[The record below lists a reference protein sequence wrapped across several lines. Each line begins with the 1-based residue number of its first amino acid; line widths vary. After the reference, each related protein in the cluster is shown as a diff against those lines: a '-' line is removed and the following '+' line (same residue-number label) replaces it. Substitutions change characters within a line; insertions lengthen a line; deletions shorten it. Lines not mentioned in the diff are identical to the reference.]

1 MKPTTP
7 LRFAG
12 IDFVRTGQLKQNG
25 LVGVLTFVNSG
36 REIRESDRDDQRSWR
51 ELEYVGGEETRQRI
65 SSARRQPSG
74 TQRGTDPMLSVWR
87 RDSVDRRVTAQD
99 AASTGSTASSGA
111 WSSLPE
117 RGSADRRVEPLI
129 RPSSGLSR
137 RMDRCRG
144 WSLEF
149 PAFAVAVLHEL
160 GGLAAVGGAQPGAI
174 PFDGA
179 AGAIGDVTKQGG
191 LGERA

>member
-25 LVGVLTFVNSG
+25 LAGVLTFVNSG

-74 TQRGTDPMLSVWR
+74 TRRGTDPMLSVWR
-87 RDSVDRRVTAQD
+87 RDR
-99 AASTGSTASSGA
+99 
-111 WSSLPE
+111 
-117 RGSADRRVEPLI
+117 
-129 RPSSGLSR
+129 RPSGYRAGRGKQRVDCLQWGLEQPTRAWIR
-137 RMDRCRG
+137 RQA
-144 WSLEF
+144 S
-149 PAFAVAVLHEL
+149 
-160 GGLAAVGGAQPGAI
+160 
-174 PFDGA
+174 
-179 AGAIGDVTKQGG
+179 
-191 LGERA
+191 